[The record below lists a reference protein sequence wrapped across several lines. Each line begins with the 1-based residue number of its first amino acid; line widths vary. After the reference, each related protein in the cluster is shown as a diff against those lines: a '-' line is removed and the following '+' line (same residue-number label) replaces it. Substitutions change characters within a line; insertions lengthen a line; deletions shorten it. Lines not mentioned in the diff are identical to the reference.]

1 MEKLDDTFLNY
12 ACDVLAETNGGLS
25 GMQIVEYCNSY
36 AIDFNRAIH
45 MVHIHLKRKIK
56 ELP

>member
-36 AIDFNRAIH
+36 AIGHADLSADTD
-45 MVHIHLKRKIK
+45 
-56 ELP
+56 

>member
-45 MVHIHLKRKIK
+45 MVHIHLKRKI
-56 ELP
+56 LP